1 MVYYLLLFYL
11 SKILPDI
18 KESILT
24 LVLFVQI
31 KISLC
36 VNSKGMLPV
45 SSHNSSQK
53 AFINVIQYV
62 SQSDLQISHE
72 AILGLMSA

>member
-1 MVYYLLLFYL
+1 
-11 SKILPDI
+11 
-18 KESILT
+18 
-24 LVLFVQI
+24 
-31 KISLC
+31 
-36 VNSKGMLPV
+36 MLPV